1 MDKTELKKELD
12 QMLDQMPV
20 LLVREILDFA
30 EFLLSKSYTESKEM
44 SQETSSLSQNE
55 TMHLEEEFKNYQ
67 TLYPK
72 KKQNG

>member
-1 MDKTELKKELD
+1 LKKELD

>member
-55 TMHLEEEFKNYQ
+55 TMHLEEEFKNYP